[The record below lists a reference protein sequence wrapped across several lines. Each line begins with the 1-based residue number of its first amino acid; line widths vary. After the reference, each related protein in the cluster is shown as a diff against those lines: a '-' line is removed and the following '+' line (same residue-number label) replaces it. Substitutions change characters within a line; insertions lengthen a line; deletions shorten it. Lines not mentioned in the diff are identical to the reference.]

1 MHRTWSFLAASVLVA
16 ATGIPTV
23 ASGQMAALP
32 AASAFAT
39 LKSLQGEWID
49 VDGAFGMKGKV
60 AVTYRVSG
68 GGSAIV
74 ETLFAGTPHEMVTV
88 YTREGND
95 LVLTHYCS
103 AGNQPRMRAR
113 TTDGRVVVF
122 EFDGGANLD
131 PAKDGHMHAG
141 RIEFVSA
148 DRVKAEWI
156 GWDKGAPSPHNPRF
170 YLERKSS

>member
-1 MHRTWSFLAASVLVA
+1 MNRTWSFLAACALVA

-23 ASGQMAALP
+23 AAGQTPALP
-32 AASAFAT
+32 AASAFGT

-170 YLERKSS
+170 DLERKRS